1 MKKIGKKTTFDEQ
14 KGSILIALLIFIVVG
29 ITMTSAAIMIM
40 IDSTVISAD
49 TLIADQSLMVAESG
63 VENAILRLLRDPS
76 YTGEVMEIEDGR
88 AEVTVTNAGTIL
100 INSTGIV
107 GRTSRT
113 VTVELI
119 RELGVWRVSSWK
131 EMP

>member
-1 MKKIGKKTTFDEQ
+1 MKKIGKKTTFGEQ
-14 KGSILIALLIFIVVG
+14 KGSILIALLVFVVVG

-119 RELGVWRVSSWK
+119 RELGVWRVISWK